1 VVVDVDV
8 IDFFVLNRR
17 LFSVVNCLQ
26 LMAIGQIGMMSCRDD
41 IVLIVSGG
49 GQALMLGGGFEMVR
63 GRAVMLCGAV
73 VNFVFVCSRHRED
86 PNFEWN
92 DSKIPERSRTRSIPI
107 RAKTLPQS
115 SDHYTTASINTLMTG
130 IGINPAFHDV
140 EGALRRNRWAARKI

>member
-1 VVVDVDV
+1 
-8 IDFFVLNRR
+8 
-17 LFSVVNCLQ
+17 
-26 LMAIGQIGMMSCRDD
+26 
-41 IVLIVSGG
+41 
-49 GQALMLGGGFEMVR
+49 MVR